1 MKLLLVEDEKQFADS
16 LKDCLKKDY
25 TIDLAFTGEEALYH
39 LAINEYDLLLIDYLL
54 PDMDGIILMEEI
66 RKKGND
72 VLILFLTGNF
82 DRKKKILALDRGAD
96 DYLIKPIDLQEL
108 QAHIRA
114 LLRRYPNR
122 LPTNTVVL
130 GDLTIDFSK
139 KSVERENKKI
149 TLRKKEFELLEY
161 FVRNNGKV
169 LTRSIIFDHVWDSS
183 CESITNIIDVHINYL
198 RDKIDKPFQKKLIK
212 TIHGIGYKLE
222 I

>member
-1 MKLLLVEDEKQFADS
+1 MKLLLVEDEKSFAES
-16 LKDCLKKDY
+16 LKDALKRDY
-25 TIDLAFTGEEALYH
+25 TVDVSFTGEEALYH
-39 LAINEYDLLLIDYLL
+39 LAINEYDLLLIDYIL
-54 PDMDGIILMEEI
+54 PDMNGITLMEEI
-66 RKKGND
+66 RRKGND

-82 DRKKKILALDRGAD
+82 DSKKKILALDCGAD
-96 DYLIKPIDLQEL
+96 DYLLKPIDLQEL

-122 LPTNTVVL
+122 LPSDTIVL
-130 GDLTIDFSK
+130 GDLTIDFAK
-139 KSVERENKKI
+139 KLVERENQMI

-161 FVRNNGKV
+161 FVRNAGKV

-183 CESITNIIDVHINYL
+183 CESVTNIIDVHINYL
-198 RDKIDKPFQKKLIK
+198 REKIDKPFEKKLIK